1 MLSCHV
7 HLLSLRA
14 LLFSEGKRQRSVSEV
29 EGVHGVKERGMEEW
43 ETGWYVL
50 YKRGKKGKKTVISN
64 YDESAGTKPGIK
76 ILVTS

>member
-7 HLLSLRA
+7 YLLSLRA
-14 LLFSEGKRQRSVSEV
+14 LLFSEGKRQRSVSGV
-29 EGVHGVKERGMEEW
+29 EGVHRVKERGMEEW

-50 YKRGKKGKKTVISN
+50 YKRGKIGKKTIISN
-64 YDESAGTKPGIK
+64 YDKSAGTKTGIK